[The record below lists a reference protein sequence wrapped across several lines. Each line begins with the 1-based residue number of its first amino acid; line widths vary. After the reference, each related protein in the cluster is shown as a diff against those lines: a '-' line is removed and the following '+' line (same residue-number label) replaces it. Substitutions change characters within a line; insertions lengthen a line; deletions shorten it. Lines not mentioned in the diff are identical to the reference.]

1 MQVAQPP
8 AYRPIAATIAKV
20 VEAPFTNAYY
30 HSLLGLMIT
39 GNEHE
44 ILTKFLKL
52 KSHVFHESEDSY
64 EFI

>member
-8 AYRPIAATIAKV
+8 AYRPIAATLAKV
-20 VEAPFTNAYY
+20 VGAPFTDAYF

-39 GNEHE
+39 GSEHE
-44 ILTKFLKL
+44 YLTKFLKL
-52 KSHVFHESEDSY
+52 KSHVLHENEDSY

>member
-1 MQVAQPP
+1 MQVAQPS

-20 VEAPFTNAYY
+20 VGEPFTNAYF

-39 GNEHE
+39 GSEHE